1 MSPSFLDSVGLST
14 PCRIL
19 VIEDITGMRERL
31 VSMLRALGHTS
42 VGAAGAHTP
51 DDGKIELC
59 ISGVVVATVRPRM
72 FDAVFMDYNIES
84 TTENGGTLTEFFI
97 AGNPQIR
104 VIGMSSEAAC
114 NHRMVQLGAVIG
126 VRKREIE
133 RLIDESLRQA
143 RNH

>member
-1 MSPSFLDSVGLST
+1 MSPSFLDSVGLGK

-31 VSMLRALGHTS
+31 VSTLRAIGHTV
-42 VGAAGAHTP
+42 VGAAGARAP
-51 DDGKIELC
+51 EEGSVVLC
-59 ISGVVVATVRPRM
+59 TAGTDVATVQPRM

-84 TTENGGTLTEFFI
+84 STENGGTLTEFFI

-104 VIGMSSEAAC
+104 IIGMSSEPAC

-133 RLIDESLRQA
+133 RLVDESLRQA

>member
-1 MSPSFLDSVGLST
+1 VSPSFLDSAGLSK

-19 VIEDITGMRERL
+19 VIEDITGVRERL
-31 VSMLRALGHTS
+31 VSTLRALGHTA

-51 DDGKIELC
+51 DDGKLELC
-59 ISGVVVATVRPRM
+59 ISGVVVATVRPSM

-84 TTENGGTLTEFFI
+84 ATENGGTLTEFFV

-104 VIGMSSEAAC
+104 VIGMSSESAC
-114 NHRMVQLGAVIG
+114 NHRMVQLGALIG
-126 VRKREIE
+126 VRKRDIE
-133 RLIDESLRQA
+133 HLVEESLRQA

>member
-19 VIEDITGMRERL
+19 VIEDITGIRERL
-31 VSMLRALGHTS
+31 VSTLRAMGHTA
-42 VGAAGAHTP
+42 VGAAGAHAP
-51 DDGKIELC
+51 DDGTIELC
-59 ISGVVVATVRPRM
+59 ISGVVVATVRPSM

-84 TTENGGTLTEFFI
+84 ATENGGTLTEFFV

-104 VIGMSSEAAC
+104 IIGMSSEPAC
-114 NHRMVQLGAVIG
+114 NHRMVQFGAVIG